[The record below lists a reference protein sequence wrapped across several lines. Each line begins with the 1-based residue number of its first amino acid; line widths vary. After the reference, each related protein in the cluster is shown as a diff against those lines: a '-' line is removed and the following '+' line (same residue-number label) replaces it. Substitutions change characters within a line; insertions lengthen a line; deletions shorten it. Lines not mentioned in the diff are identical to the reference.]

1 MIGALLGF
9 VVIALN
15 LRIAVVALA
24 PVLADIERTHHLS
37 DGTAGL
43 LTTLPLV
50 CFGVFAFAAPWLAV
64 RLGLHR
70 LLILAM
76 LVLVVGIALWLVP
89 GVASL
94 FGGDIVAGAGIGIGN
109 IVMPGIIKRDF
120 ARQAHL
126 VTGLYTTV
134 VSISGAVAAG
144 LTVPLA
150 SATGLGWRGALIL
163 WGIPALVAFV
173 VSVLWARQPQPQP
186 APLVRTGDDRRVHA
200 VSIRALLADPV
211 AWAVT
216 AFMGLQ
222 SLGYYAT
229 VAWIP
234 TLLQDH
240 HLDAGQAGWM
250 LSFATFP
257 AIISSLTTP
266 SIDRRL
272 GGGPTMV
279 LVATGLCAVAY
290 IGLLADPAPLIYLWM
305 TFLGL
310 GQGASFT
317 LAIHYMVV
325 RSPDH
330 RHTGALSAM
339 AQGFGYLLACVGP
352 AALGAVHS
360 ATGGWTVP
368 MAVLTA
374 VLVLQVLVGIQ
385 ASRNRHV
392 LARHAT
398 AS

>member
-94 FGGDIVAGAGIGIGN
+94 FGGAIVAGAGIGIGN

-173 VSVLWARQPQPQP
+173 VSVT
-186 APLVRTGDDRRVHA
+186 LV
-200 VSIRALLADPV
+200 
-211 AWAVT
+211 
-216 AFMGLQ
+216 F
-222 SLGYYAT
+222 
-229 VAWIP
+229 
-234 TLLQDH
+234 
-240 HLDAGQAGWM
+240 
-250 LSFATFP
+250 
-257 AIISSLTTP
+257 
-266 SIDRRL
+266 
-272 GGGPTMV
+272 
-279 LVATGLCAVAY
+279 
-290 IGLLADPAPLIYLWM
+290 
-305 TFLGL
+305 
-310 GQGASFT
+310 
-317 LAIHYMVV
+317 
-325 RSPDH
+325 
-330 RHTGALSAM
+330 
-339 AQGFGYLLACVGP
+339 
-352 AALGAVHS
+352 
-360 ATGGWTVP
+360 
-368 MAVLTA
+368 
-374 VLVLQVLVGIQ
+374 
-385 ASRNRHV
+385 ASRYP
-392 LARHAT
+392 
-398 AS
+398 